1 MKLSDG
7 QPPRFMRLKRI
18 PFLVFAA
25 GACLLLSAMPGA
37 SPGKTVGAPADMPA
51 IAAGPTALPNESPLS
66 RTQTPAQGAD
76 IPTAND
82 NDDDA
87 PAPSTAATRT
97 PVLWSLE
104 SLNNELNAFGRVT
117 IAGMP
122 PGEYDSAMAIEWMP
136 LNTPGAPQP
145 LQIDLRN
152 QMDYAEIEN
161 IILNLDRYDGV
172 DAFDIG
178 DSEQGRNIFMV
189 RIDLQGVDS
198 PAEKPMILLTGSVH
212 AREFAGAD
220 YLCKMMND
228 LMIQT
233 QTDAGTQRL
242 LEQVTLVCV
251 PLVNPDGRELIIE
264 SGKNSRKSNANGVDL
279 NRNMPSLNAG
289 MHKKGVRFTKLI
301 SKKPGMYYF
310 PGEHLGSESESRAMI
325 RFFNTFIP
333 DPNTKLYVDL
343 HQRGQF
349 MYFNKP
355 FLSNESDL
363 RSKAFG
369 IDVRAV
375 LNKGYPLRKEKA
387 AYGLDGAGGTMTDY
401 ARSVAEGMVFSY
413 KYGRLVMMTEGVET
427 PLLQFDDIDKA
438 PTAHEPVNPHFAAVT
453 MEIGTV
459 NSIGRSKSAHNARF
473 RTYNK
478 YGWANFLTGI
488 AELVLGQSG

>member
-18 PFLVFAA
+18 SFLVFAA
-25 GACLLLSAMPGA
+25 GACLLLSLMPGA
-37 SPGKTVGAPADMPA
+37 SPGKTVGAPAQIA
-51 IAAGPTALPNESPLS
+51 AVAAGPTAIPNESPLS
-66 RTQTPAQGAD
+66 RTQTPAQSAD
-76 IPTAND
+76 NPVEND
-82 NDDDA
+82 DDDA
-87 PAPSTAATRT
+87 PEPSAAATNA

-104 SLNNELNAFGRVT
+104 ALNNELKTFGRVT

-122 PGEYDSAMAIEWMP
+122 PREYDSAMAIEWMP
-136 LNTPGAPQP
+136 LNTIGPPQP
-145 LQIDLRN
+145 LQVNLRN
-152 QMDYAEIEN
+152 LMGYADIES
-161 IILNLDRYDGV
+161 IIFNLDRYDGV

-178 DSEQGRNIFMV
+178 DSEQSRNIYMV
-189 RIDLQGVDS
+189 KIDLKGVHS

-228 LMIQT
+228 LMIQA
-233 QTDAGTQRL
+233 QTDAYTQRL
-242 LEQVTLVCV
+242 LEQITIVCV

-289 MHKKGVRFTKLI
+289 MHKKGVRFVELI

-310 PGEHLGSESESRAMI
+310 PGDYLGSESESRAMI
-325 RFFNTFIP
+325 RFFNTYIP
-333 DPNTKLYVDL
+333 DPNTKLYVDM
-343 HQRGQF
+343 HQFGQF
-349 MYFNKP
+349 TYYNKP
-355 FLSNESDL
+355 FLSIESDL
-363 RSKAFG
+363 RSRAFG
-369 IDVRAV
+369 IDLRAV

-387 AYGLDGAGGTMTDY
+387 TYGLDGAGGTMTDY

-413 KYGRLVMMTEGVET
+413 KYGRLVMMAEGVET
-427 PLLQFDDIDKA
+427 PLLQFSDIDKA
-438 PTAHEPVNPHFAAVT
+438 PTAHKPANPDFVAVT

-459 NSIGRSKSAHNARF
+459 NSVGMSKSAHNSRF

-478 YGWANFLTGI
+478 YGWANFLPGI
-488 AELVLGQSG
+488 AELVLGQSD